1 MIKKKGFF
9 TIFFL
14 VILMFV
20 KISSFHVF
28 AHGDTDEDAIENCE
42 LCKFTIVNQHTD
54 YVLNSETNFVQP
66 KVQVP
71 QSAVKV
77 SYVNPFLDTSS
88 ATLRLFTR
96 PPPIFI

>member
-20 KISSFHVF
+20 KISSLHVF
-28 AHGDTDEDAIENCE
+28 AHGDAGEDSIENCE
-42 LCKFTIVNQHTD
+42 LCKFTIVNQQTD
-54 YVLNSETNFVQP
+54 HVLNSEIKFVRP
-66 KVQVP
+66 TAQVP
-71 QSAVKV
+71 QSEVKV

-88 ATLRLFTR
+88 ATLRFFTR